1 MRSIAAAIML
11 SVLVVWGDAVRAT
24 GDNLT
29 QFMCG
34 LMMASSFMLLARDLF
49 GGTGD

>member
-11 SVLVVWGDAVRAT
+11 SVLVVWGGAIRET
-24 GDNLT
+24 GDSLT

-34 LMMASSFMLLARDLF
+34 VMMVASFMLLARDIF
-49 GGTGD
+49 GGSDE